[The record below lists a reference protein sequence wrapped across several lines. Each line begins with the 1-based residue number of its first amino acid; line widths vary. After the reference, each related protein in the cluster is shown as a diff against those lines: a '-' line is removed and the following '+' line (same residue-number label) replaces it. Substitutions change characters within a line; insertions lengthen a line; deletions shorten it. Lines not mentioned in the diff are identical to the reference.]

1 MKSLD
6 QEFSPKQELLSQ
18 FKRFIFAVSVI
29 SLSFSAIAEVPK
41 WEIIKEKSNISFTA
55 TQNNA
60 PVSGE
65 FKKFDGEIHFDS
77 AQLSLS
83 NVTIVVYMDSVST
96 SYPDIANTLKTAEW
110 FDVKTFPKGV
120 FKATS
125 INKVGENAYQA
136 KGTLSLR
143 DKTANITLP
152 FEITQVSATTSIAK
166 GNLVIQR
173 STFGIGRGEWA
184 STNEI
189 KDDVTIHFSL
199 AATKK

>member
-1 MKSLD
+1 MNTLLLKV
-6 QEFSPKQELLSQ
+6 FPKRVLLSQ
-18 FKRFIFAVSVI
+18 FKHFIFAVGI
-29 SLSFSAIAEVPK
+29 FALPFSAIAEVSK
-41 WEIIKEKSNISFTA
+41 WEIIKEKSNIGFTA

-83 NVTIVVYMDSVST
+83 NVTIVVYIDSVST

-125 INKVGENAYQA
+125 INKVGENTYQA

-152 FEITQVSATTSIAK
+152 VEITQVSATTSIAK
-166 GNLVIQR
+166 GSLVIQR

-184 STNEI
+184 STSEI